1 MGSMGFRAYRVEGF
15 MFRVE
20 GLLIISLSLETSAL
34 NPSKP
39 SESVCFTD
47 LQKPYTH
54 GRQSHR
60 KSVFSKGL
68 SISARLTST

>member
-47 LQKPYTH
+47 LQKPLHTVDKAI
-54 GRQSHR
+54 G
-60 KSVFSKGL
+60 KACLVKGCRFL
-68 SISARLTST
+68 RG